1 MSDMRN
7 IITKHNN
14 KLLSQSL
21 EQQTQMCNCRDKVSC
36 PMDRNYL
43 QKCFMYQ
50 AEVNS
55 ANSRKYCLGTSED
68 EFKTRYIAIITCHF
82 EIEVMKRK
90 LKILPCNGML
100 LQKSPPVVLYIL
112 MHQGQHFF

>member
-1 MSDMRN
+1 MSDMGN

-90 LKILPCNGML
+90 LNFQNIFG
-100 LQKSPPVVLYIL
+100 I
-112 MHQGQHFF
+112 